1 MEKWALP
8 MGWGWRILAEVSDI
22 NPTRPRIVRSDGE
35 LTSFVPVQAVDE
47 EQGTIAA
54 MQARPYG
61 DIKRGYTYFEEGDV
75 LLAKITPSMENG
87 KAAIATG
94 LIDRFGFGTTEFHV
108 FRPQAGIAPEWLFHF
123 LRRQPFRAEAKA
135 SFRGAVGQQ
144 RVPEDFLVQYPIPI
158 PYPNDPTRSLAEQRR
173 IVARL
178 EALLGEVRELRQLQ
192 AEIEADVGR
201 LMEAVLA
208 EVFGEIKSRH
218 PGERPI
224 HQLTSVTS
232 GGTPLRSRSEYY
244 EDGTIAWIKTGEL
257 RDNLVTEANEHIT
270 TLGLDNSSA
279 KVFPVGTLLIAMY
292 GQGQTRGR
300 TGVLGIEAATNQACC
315 AILPNPNE
323 FESFYLQYWF
333 RYMYQLLRAQTESH
347 GGNQPNLSQ
356 TIIRELKP
364 PLPNVEDQKHYV
376 AHLKLIETEVDQ
388 LLGGQE
394 HNNSLLDDLGQS
406 ILARA
411 FLGEL

>member
-35 LTSFVPVQAVDE
+35 LTSFVPMQAVDE

-208 EVFGEIKSRH
+208 EVFGVLNVPTKPLESVATEIYRY
-218 PGERPI
+218 PTFYGLN
-224 HQLTSVTS
+224 QVTS
-232 GGTPLRSRSEYY
+232 GVPVVRGEHIKYDGRLITDWQEYWYISQDTSNQFPRTVLTPGDLVCTVRGTIGKIGLIEESHRNANLSPNLIRISPDRTQIAPRYLWWYLRSPFGQADIKGRS
-244 EDGTIAWIKTGEL
+244 DAAVISTIKAS
-257 RDNLVTEANEHIT
+257 
-270 TLGLDNSSA
+270 TL
-279 KVFPVGTLLIAMY
+279 K
-292 GQGQTRGR
+292 
-300 TGVLGIEAATNQACC
+300 QAP
-315 AILPNPNE
+315 IPTPNE
-323 FESFYLQYWF
+323 LFVQTQIAEHLDRVFQEINEMGVICRDDKLSLDSFE
-333 RYMYQLLRAQTESH
+333 
-347 GGNQPNLSQ
+347 
-356 TIIRELKP
+356 
-364 PLPNVEDQKHYV
+364 
-376 AHLKLIETEVDQ
+376 
-388 LLGGQE
+388 
-394 HNNSLLDDLGQS
+394 QS
-406 ILARA
+406 ILDQA
-411 FLGEL
+411 FRGEL